1 MCVGRLA
8 RVWDAWWGDE
18 RHIRRGGIVLLF
30 NRGKFYGFSNFCIF
44 FLEFSEKNRKF
55 AIRYQ
60 LSQYFAMGKY
70 INPFTD
76 WGFKRLFGQEFSKDL
91 LISFLN
97 DLLVDEMHIRDVT
110 FKDKEQLADSK
121 DLRGCIFD
129 IYCETDDGNHF
140 IVEMQNRWVPF
151 FVNRSIYYASKAI
164 VGQRKKTIE
173 QKPALYQLM
182 PVYVVCLMNFMPK
195 DNAVSKF
202 RTDVALYEKG
212 SQDVFSD
219 NLHFIYLSLPFFDK
233 KAEECES
240 DFDKWIYVLKHME
253 ALERMP
259 FTAQKKI
266 FKRLAELADSR
277 CLSQEEQ
284 EKYDESL
291 KAADDYYGVL
301 MSYYMNGIDEGVA
314 KGEAKGFAKGEAK
327 GFAKGEA
334 RGSYHKSLDIAK
346 KMLLKGM
353 DDDSIMELT
362 GLTHEQL
369 HQLKS

>member
-1 MCVGRLA
+1 
-8 RVWDAWWGDE
+8 
-18 RHIRRGGIVLLF
+18 
-30 NRGKFYGFSNFCIF
+30 
-44 FLEFSEKNRKF
+44 
-55 AIRYQ
+55 
-60 LSQYFAMGKY
+60 MGKY

-240 DFDKWIYVLKHME
+240 DFDKWIYVLKHMDT
-253 ALERMP
+253 LDRMP
-259 FTAQKKI
+259 FKARKAVFERLEKMASKANMTPEERAQYEKEWKVYNDY
-266 FKRLAELADSR
+266 FNTLDFAE
-277 CLSQEEQ
+277 Q
-284 EKYDESL
+284 
-291 KAADDYYGVL
+291 
-301 MSYYMNGIDEGVA
+301 
-314 KGEAKGFAKGEAK
+314 
-327 GFAKGEA
+327 
-334 RGSYHKSLDIAK
+334 
-346 KMLLKGM
+346 KGM
-353 DDDSIMELT
+353 LRGKESSARMMKSKGLAIDLISECT
-362 GLTHEQL
+362 GLTAEEIEAL
-369 HQLKS
+369 